1 METAKRTLILLSLVI
16 LTAGTA
22 QSDEK
27 PATEEV
33 PRIYTESCVV
43 KITSDPAILP
53 DMIATIESLLQSS
66 GVSGKAVREIIGTPL
81 NISPQKLCSLNTRL
95 LSARSLDTIDTIVLS
110 VQVNLPEQFKA
121 KVNKF
126 MNSLINNLR
135 KTLDKACFDF
145 TCQLK
150 NEIEEVEG
158 RQKEAQFQLSKI
170 MEQARAIEPAPP
182 IEQNPADMFVYEHL
196 DQIVDLSQLSPTM
209 PFSEAIEI
217 LKNSVDPP
225 LNIVV
230 LWRELLDNAEI
241 ERGTEINMD
250 GMHQV
255 RLGTALE
262 LLLKAVAGNV
272 ADLVYVVNDG
282 VITIATIESL
292 PNWMETQIYDI
303 PGFFHPAGDAD
314 NLVQLIQDTIEPDS
328 WFETSETGEGTIRS
342 YMGKKLVVLQTPEIH
357 QKIQKFL
364 RETKVDVPI
373 DIPLDI
379 PVQMLRAGK
388 LDLLRDKLGL
398 EMDVARLEAIHLA
411 IEEQIVRIS
420 EQATVKIKD
429 DTVAA
434 EMRGIVEMY
443 AKRLEEIRKQ
453 VEAGRETSDEVVF
466 TKEKLAEAKMDLA
479 KRLEELSKSTG
490 SQLASF
496 NSELADKMIE
506 LAEKKA
512 EFRVVDKQLKQTESQ
527 IIMATTLDP
536 QLSQIRRAK
545 QALEDAN
552 KRLNELKI
560 RLANLQ
566 PPTVTVLG
574 AD

>member
-1 METAKRTLILLSLVI
+1 
-16 LTAGTA
+16 
-22 QSDEK
+22 
-27 PATEEV
+27 
-33 PRIYTESCVV
+33 
-43 KITSDPAILP
+43 
-53 DMIATIESLLQSS
+53 
-66 GVSGKAVREIIGTPL
+66 
-81 NISPQKLCSLNTRL
+81 
-95 LSARSLDTIDTIVLS
+95 
-110 VQVNLPEQFKA
+110 VQVNLAEEAKA
-121 KVNKF
+121 KANKF

-135 KTLDKACFDF
+135 KTLDKACFDY
-145 TCQLK
+145 TCQLR
-150 NEIEEVEG
+150 NEIEEAEG
-158 RQKEAQFQLSKI
+158 RQKEAQFQFSKI
-170 MEQARAIEPAPP
+170 TEQASEIEPAPP
-182 IEQNPADMFVYEHL
+182 IEQDPVDIFVYEQL
-196 DQIVDLSQLSPTM
+196 DQVVDLSQLSPTM

-250 GMHQV
+250 GIPSV

-262 LLLKAVAGNV
+262 LLLKAIAGNV

-282 VITIATIESL
+282 VITIATIDSL
-292 PNWMETQIYDI
+292 SSWMETRVYDI
-303 PGFFHPAGDAD
+303 PGLFHPAGGAD
-314 NLVQLIQDTIEPDS
+314 NLVQLIQDTIEPGS
-328 WFETSETGEGTIRS
+328 WFETSETGEGTIHS

-364 RETKVDVPI
+364 RETRVDVPI
-373 DIPLDI
+373 DISLDI
-379 PVQMLRAGK
+379 PVEMLRDEK
-388 LDLLRDKLGL
+388 YNLRRHKRDI
-398 EMDVARLEAIHLA
+398 EMDVAQLEARNLA
-411 IEEQIVRIS
+411 IEEQIVKIS

-429 DTVAA
+429 DPVAA

-466 TKEKLAEAKMDLA
+466 MKQKLAEAKIELA
-479 KRLEELSKSTG
+479 KRLEELSKSAG
-490 SQLASF
+490 SQLARF
-496 NSELADKMIE
+496 NSELAGRMIV
-506 LAEKKA
+506 LAERKA
-512 EFRVVDKQLKQTESQ
+512 NLRVVDKQLTQTESQ

-545 QALEDAN
+545 QTLEDAN
-552 KRLNELKI
+552 RRLNELKI

-566 PPTVTVLG
+566 PPSVTILG

>member
-33 PRIYTESCVV
+33 PRVYTESCLV
-43 KITSDPAILP
+43 KVAANPAILP
-53 DMIATIESLLQSS
+53 DTFKTIEFLLQSS
-66 GVSGKAVREIIGTPL
+66 GVSGKAAREIIGTPL
-81 NISPQKLCSLNTRL
+81 NISPQKLYSLNTQL
-95 LSARSLDTIDTIVLS
+95 LSTPSPDIAVLR
-110 VQVNLPEQFKA
+110 VQVNLAEEANAKA
-121 KVNKF
+121 NKF

-135 KTLDKACFDF
+135 KTLDKACFDY
-145 TCQLK
+145 TYQLK
-150 NEIEEVEG
+150 NEFEEAEG
-158 RQKEAQFQLSKI
+158 RQKEAQFQLSKM
-170 MEQARAIEPAPP
+170 MEQAREIEPAPP
-182 IEQNPADMFVYEHL
+182 IKQDPADLAVYEQL
-196 DQIVDLSQLSPTM
+196 DRVVDLSQLSPTM

-255 RLGTALE
+255 RLGMALE
-262 LLLKAVAGNV
+262 LLLKAVAGNS

-282 VITIATIESL
+282 VITITTIDSL
-292 PNWMETQIYDI
+292 SSWMETRVYDI

-314 NLVQLIQDTIEPDS
+314 NLVELIQDTIEPDS
-328 WFETSETGEGTIRS
+328 WFETSETGEGTIRT
-342 YMGKKLVVLQTPEIH
+342 YMGKKLVVLQNPEIH
-357 QKIQKFL
+357 QKIQRFL
-364 RETKVDVPI
+364 RETRVDVPI

-379 PVQMLRAGK
+379 PVQI
-388 LDLLRDKLGL
+388 LRDEKYDLRRVKRDL
-398 EMDVARLEAIHLA
+398 EMGIAQLEASHLA
-411 IEEQIVRIS
+411 IEEQIIKIS

-429 DTVAA
+429 DPVAA
-434 EMRGIVEMY
+434 EFRGTVDMY
-443 AKRLEEIRKQ
+443 TKRLEEIRKQ
-453 VEAGRETSDEVVF
+453 VEAGRETSDEVVVM
-466 TKEKLAEAKMDLA
+466 KQRLALAKIQLV

-496 NSELADKMIE
+496 NSKLADIMIE

-512 EFRVVDKQLKQTESQ
+512 EFRVIDKQLKQTESQ

-545 QALEDAN
+545 QELGDAN
-552 KRLNELKI
+552 ERLNELKM

-574 AD
+574 VD